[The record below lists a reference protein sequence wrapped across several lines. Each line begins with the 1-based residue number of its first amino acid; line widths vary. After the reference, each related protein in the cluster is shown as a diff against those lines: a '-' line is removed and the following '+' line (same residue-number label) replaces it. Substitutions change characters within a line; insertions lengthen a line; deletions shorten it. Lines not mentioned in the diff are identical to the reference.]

1 MCTLTTVIQALHTSS
16 FNTHRLPYLST
27 RMCVVQWKHQFAET
41 KLPRLC
47 STIQSRFGCVSASV
61 ILSDIVNSVRKDMDM
76 VRDAVASSALVAEAA
91 CLDRHWITSSQ
102 RVSSGA

>member
-1 MCTLTTVIQALHTSS
+1 MQALHTSS
-16 FNTHRLPYLST
+16 FSTRPLPCLST
-27 RMCVVQWKHQFAET
+27 RMCVVESWHQIAET

-76 VRDAVASSALVAEAA
+76 VRDAVASSALVAESA
-91 CLDRHWITSSQ
+91 CYVRHWITSSQ
-102 RVSSGA
+102 RVSNGA